1 MSGISHTFWGWWIWM
16 LCIMVSREVALKCRQ
31 GLWSSEGAG
40 EVVFKATHVTV
51 SRRFQSLRR
60 LRPLHRVTHVTQQ
73 LSSWRASNPRE
84 KTVQDRSLGHY
95 NWISEVVR
103 LSSFYHCIDHSDL
116 LWHNVGG
123 NYPRSWTPGG
133 GDREDHLEV
142 WIVQS
147 SWDDKCFSLLEC
159 STIMKDWWGWGWRG
173 RGGLGHGGPVP
184 LAKSLEIILLLIG
197 NYCRGLEKWVIK
209 LLFRMIMC
217 VVSMYEGWSRE
228 QID

>member
-1 MSGISHTFWGWWIWM
+1 
-16 LCIMVSREVALKCRQ
+16 MVSREVALK
-31 GLWSSEGAG
+31 EGAG
-40 EVVFKATHVTV
+40 EVVFKVTHVTV

-73 LSSWRASNPRE
+73 LSSWRASNPGE
-84 KTVQDRSLGHY
+84 KIVQDRSLSHY

-103 LSSFYHCIDHSDL
+103 LSSFYHSIDHSDQ
-116 LWHNVGG
+116 LWYNVGE

-133 GDREDHLEV
+133 GDHEDHLEV

-147 SWDDKCFSLLEC
+147 SWDDKSFSLLEC

-173 RGGLGHGGPVP
+173 KGGLEYGRPIP

-197 NYCRGLEKWVIK
+197 NYCRGLEKW
-209 LLFRMIMC
+209 RD
-217 VVSMYEGWSRE
+217 
-228 QID
+228 QIAF